1 MRLYSKAKSAIEPF
15 AFEKYRKEKV
25 RQQIEAARP
34 SRLQVK
40 TNLPKINQELALKLM
55 EDKKSIKKKRT
66 KEENLLD
73 DNRFSAMFENADFQ
87 VDKHAEEY
95 RLLAPVL
102 TRLDKSKV
110 KKLKKEIQADAS
122 NGKAPKANEESTDED
137 FFSEKEEEEGEQDED
152 TSDDEKPWAKE
163 VKKEFKKIGREKR
176 RELETV
182 EMQTTD
188 EFKIGDM
195 KKKHSRKSLGD
206 RLASEARPEVEMI
219 GGLGDRQMT
228 FSTEKPKREDK
239 RRQEDMRKHRE
250 ERKKVRRSVQ
260 SLNLKRL
267 NVI

>member
-25 RQQIEAARP
+25 RQQIEATRP
-34 SRLQVK
+34 SRLQIK

-55 EDKKSIKKKRT
+55 EDKKSIKKKRA

-87 VDKHAEEY
+87 VDKQAEEY

-110 KKLKKEIQADAS
+110 KKLKKEIRADAS
-122 NGKAPKANEESTDED
+122 NGKAQKEESTDED
-137 FFSEKEEEEGEQDED
+137 FFSEKEDEEEQDEES
-152 TSDDEKPWAKE
+152 SDDEKPWARE
-163 VKKEFKKIGREKR
+163 VKKEFKKIGKEKR

-195 KKKHSRKSLGD
+195 RKKQSRKSLGD
-206 RLASEARPEVEMI
+206 RLASEFRPEVEML
-219 GGLGDRQMT
+219 GGLGNRQMT